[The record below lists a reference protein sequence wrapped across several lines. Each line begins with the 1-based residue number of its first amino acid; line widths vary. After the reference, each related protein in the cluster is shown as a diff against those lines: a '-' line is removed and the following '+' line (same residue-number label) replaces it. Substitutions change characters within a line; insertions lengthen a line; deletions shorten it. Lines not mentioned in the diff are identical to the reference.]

1 MRLLQVSLYC
11 TALLF
16 SSHAMPAHSTAPKNT
31 TDFSKSAPFPKIQSG
46 TIALLDIQSDFRS
59 KSERQTSEMLK
70 QALSILPEDKDFLA
84 KRDNAAI
91 RAFYEHQEFQPAWFV
106 PGADL
111 SMARQMATMLQNAE
125 DHGLT
130 PEDYVLPSLL
140 QSSIERASQA
150 ERLKADIQFSLA
162 LTRYVRHAYSGR
174 IDPRS
179 FSKKEVTIKPHY
191 PDSIKALNDLAES
204 SNPKQLLSGFHPTHK
219 GYLALRTEYN
229 RLRKLDHKQDLT
241 QIQSGKTLKL
251 GMKDKRV
258 PLIRERLL
266 PSASKQTAQKSTI
279 YDKKLVA
286 AVKDFQKKNG
296 LIADGIVGAATLR
309 VLNGDHKGLINDMI
323 ANMERWRWLP
333 RDLGDF
339 HVFVNIPTFHVQV
352 VKGDQKIHQT
362 RVVVGKTKH
371 KTPVFSDQM
380 EYLVVNPYW
389 NVPHSIASKEL
400 LPKIQANPSAFF
412 AKRNYQVLASV
423 KGRSQLVDPSKLDWN
438 KISASD
444 VRLRQTPGR
453 RNALGTV
460 KFMFP
465 NQHAVYLHDT
475 PSKSLF
481 KRNYRAF
488 SHGCVRV
495 HNPME
500 FADVILS
507 QTKRWNAA
515 KLKKMIGGKESHI
528 NLDRKIPVH
537 LAYFTT
543 WMDEKGQLQLRSD
556 LYGHNEK
563 VRKMLGLGDS

>member
-1 MRLLQVSLYC
+1 MRLLQISLCC

-16 SSHAMPAHSTAPKNT
+16 SANAYAATTAKT
-31 TDFSKSAPFPKIQSG
+31 QTASYGAQTPFPKLQSG
-46 TIALLDIQSDFRS
+46 QIALLDIQSDFRS
-59 KSERQTSEMLK
+59 KSERQTSDMLR
-70 QALSILPEDKDFLA
+70 QALSRLPQDADFLT

-91 RAFYEHQEFQPAWFV
+91 RAFYEQRDFRPAWFV
-106 PGADL
+106 PGSDL
-111 SMARQMATMLQNAE
+111 ESIRAMAKTIGKAHEDGLDPQNYPMPA
-125 DHGLT
+125 
-130 PEDYVLPSLL
+130 LL
-140 QSSIERASQA
+140 ASGMDGASEQ
-150 ERLKADIQFSLA
+150 ERLEADIQLSET
-162 LTRYVRHAYSGR
+162 LTRYVRHAFAGQ
-174 IDPRS
+174 IDPRN
-179 FSKKEVTIKPHY
+179 FSKKEITIKPHY
-191 PDSIKALNDLAES
+191 PDSIKALNDLTS
-204 SNPKQLLSGFHPTHK
+204 SDDPQALLAGYHPVHK
-219 GYLALRTEYN
+219 GYLALRAEYN
-229 RLRKLDHKQDLT
+229 RLRLVEHDDKLPM
-241 QIQSGKTLKL
+241 IPAGKSLKL
-251 GMKDKRV
+251 GMKDKRIA
-258 PLIRERLL
+258 LIRERLGVEG
-266 PSASKQTAQKSTI
+266 AKEQDNR
-279 YDKKLVA
+279 YDKGLIKT
-286 AVKDFQKKNG
+286 VKDFQKQNG
-296 LIADGIVGAATLR
+296 LVADGVVGPATLR
-309 VLNGDHKGLINDMI
+309 ILNGDHKGLLADMV

-352 VKGDQKIHQT
+352 VKKGKKVHQT

-380 EYLVVNPYW
+380 EYVVVNPYW
-389 NVPHSIASKEL
+389 NVPKSIASKEL
-400 LPKIQANPSAFF
+400 LPKIQANPAAFF

-423 KGRSQLVDPSKLDWN
+423 KGRSEVIDPSKLDWS
-438 KISASD
+438 KVSASD

-453 RNALGTV
+453 RNALGNV

-481 KRNYRAF
+481 KRDYRAY

-507 QTKRWNAA
+507 QTQSWNAA
-515 KLKKMIGGKESHI
+515 RLKKMIGGKESHI

-543 WMDEKGQLQLRSD
+543 WIDEKGQLQLRSD

-563 VRKMLGLGDS
+563 VKQMLRLSSN